1 MDNLKYFK
9 KQHPPLY
16 EDQEGEAKV
25 YVGKSDRDWTYFEN
39 VTKVNLSTL
48 LERLPKDYHNFA
60 LVEDWMVELIDP
72 DHQRDRELICD
83 RYVLSKENL
92 KMKIGQSDLNHSFQ
106 AGTFLRNLIP
116 EDAYAIQKLHEY
128 SDYTDIDYVKMRIH
142 LGVGMGIEKDG
153 ELIGWGLTHDDGAI
167 GFVYV
172 LPEYRGQGI
181 AKAIVI
187 RIIQQLNENDLPIY
201 CHIEEDNLASITL
214 FEGLG
219 FVKENRIRWFSL

>member
-1 MDNLKYFK
+1 MNNLNYFK

-16 EDQEGEAKV
+16 EDREGNAKV
-25 YVGKSDRDWTYFEN
+25 YVGKSDRAWTYFEN

-48 LERLPKDYHNFA
+48 VERLPKDYRNFA
-60 LVEDWMVELIDP
+60 LVEDWMVEIIDP
-72 DHQRDRELICD
+72 NHQRERELICD
-83 RYVLSKENL
+83 RYVLSKENSKKKKGL
-92 KMKIGQSDLNHSFQ
+92 SNQNQSFQ
-106 AGTFLRNLIP
+106 TGTLLRNLIP
-116 EDAYAIQKLHEY
+116 TDAYAIQKLHEY

-142 LGVGMGIEKDG
+142 LGVGIGIEKDG

-172 LPEYRGQGI
+172 LPEYRGQGL
-181 AKAIVI
+181 ASAIVVS
-187 RIIQQLNENDLPIY
+187 IIQQLKENNLPIY

>member
-1 MDNLKYFK
+1 
-9 KQHPPLY
+9 
-16 EDQEGEAKV
+16 
-25 YVGKSDRDWTYFEN
+25 
-39 VTKVNLSTL
+39 
-48 LERLPKDYHNFA
+48 
-60 LVEDWMVELIDP
+60 
-72 DHQRDRELICD
+72 
-83 RYVLSKENL
+83 
-92 KMKIGQSDLNHSFQ
+92 
-106 AGTFLRNLIP
+106 
-116 EDAYAIQKLHEY
+116 
-128 SDYTDIDYVKMRIH
+128 MRIH

-219 FVKENRIRWFSL
+219 FVKENRIRWFSI